1 MDKQILQSE
10 PREERIQQLK
20 NSADKVE
27 IFSFPRELSN
37 GEIQELQSKLSQNM
51 IFVDKEEQI
60 LKVAKEIFK
69 SAVKPVKQQMAK
81 DLTMIRTQVEEV
93 TEEVY
98 LLKDVAENKMG
109 YYSKDGNLV
118 FERTL
123 RPEEMQ
129 FSTQEHL
136 RKAE

>member
-129 FSTQEHL
+129 FSIQEHL

>member
-10 PREERIQQLK
+10 SPEERIQQLK

-27 IFSFPRELSN
+27 NFTYPRELSN
-37 GEIQELQSKLSQNM
+37 GEIQELQSKLSQDM
-51 IFVDKEEQI
+51 IFVDKEEQT
-60 LKVAKEIFK
+60 LKIAKEIFK

-81 DLTMIRTQVEEV
+81 NLTMIRTQVEEV

-109 YYSKDGNLV
+109 YYSKEGKLV
-118 FERTL
+118 FERSL

-129 FSTQEHL
+129 FSIQEHL
-136 RKAE
+136 RKAQ